1 MWTAFIQWKAKKDIF
16 WNQYQNLRQEID
28 SNGYLF
34 HQEFWGLDA
43 YIISNLKN
51 TQNITIFEFIFK
63 VWKITLS
70 NRSQVYSQKYVIVSR
85 LIVT

>member
-1 MWTAFIQWKAKKDIF
+1 MWTALIQWKAKKDIF

-28 SNGYLF
+28 SKGHLF

-43 YIISNLKN
+43 YVISNLKN

-70 NRSQVYSQKYVIVSR
+70 NRSQMYSQKYVIVSR